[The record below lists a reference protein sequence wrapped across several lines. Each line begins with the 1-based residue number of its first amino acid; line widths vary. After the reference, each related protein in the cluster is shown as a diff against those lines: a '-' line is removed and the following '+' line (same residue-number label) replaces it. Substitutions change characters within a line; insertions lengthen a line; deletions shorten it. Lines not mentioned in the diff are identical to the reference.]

1 MTSSEVVALMAI
13 GIYNQYLAGF
23 WFLTHHR

>member
-1 MTSSEVVALMAI
+1 MTSSEAVALMAI
-13 GIYNQYLAGF
+13 CIYNQYLADF